1 MSDPKR
7 SRPRAPTTAL
17 DLSLGA
23 LARND
28 PDQCLRIAIP
38 VLDDYGAGAPAID
51 VIGRAAVTVGAMG
64 VARVAFETAARALAL
79 QGLAAQAIAAAVA
92 VERLTSNGSLLTE
105 LAGVFGADADRSGDP
120 HVAPPPLASE
130 RVTELGDLSRE
141 QLLALAQKKIEALRK
156 TLPAKLPPRARLP
169 LWGTLPTGAFE
180 RFARVMEVRVFGAGH
195 AAIHEGERGG
205 SLFVVARGE
214 VRIARRSLAPKAAPD
229 LDATTHLPRESMPAE
244 LPGDLEELA
253 VLGAESVF
261 GELALLTEAPRAAS
275 VHTTRA
281 SILLEAPPA
290 ALAAAAKEVPALG
303 AELLAFSRSR
313 LVQNLLRAAPLLRE
327 VPPSDRVA
335 LAAAFEA
342 RSYAPG
348 DVLFRQ
354 GSEATG
360 LFLLASGEVEVRATQ
375 PDGSDLVVG
384 AVRPGECVG
393 EISLVLRRPT
403 TATVIARA
411 PTAALVL
418 SPEQFMGIVRRHPT
432 LLATLYDLAVARDE
446 QLLQV
451 TAQAAEEAD
460 DLVIV

>member
-214 VRIARRSLAPKAAPD
+214 VRIARRS
-229 LDATTHLPRESMPAE
+229 
-244 LPGDLEELA
+244 
-253 VLGAESVF
+253 
-261 GELALLTEAPRAAS
+261 
-275 VHTTRA
+275 
-281 SILLEAPPA
+281 
-290 ALAAAAKEVPALG
+290 
-303 AELLAFSRSR
+303 
-313 LVQNLLRAAPLLRE
+313 
-327 VPPSDRVA
+327 
-335 LAAAFEA
+335 
-342 RSYAPG
+342 
-348 DVLFRQ
+348 
-354 GSEATG
+354 
-360 LFLLASGEVEVRATQ
+360 
-375 PDGSDLVVG
+375 
-384 AVRPGECVG
+384 
-393 EISLVLRRPT
+393 
-403 TATVIARA
+403 RA